1 MGKKKRLGGFQYARK
16 RGGKTTFIVSAVYSP
31 SLEVGWLPE
40 TPQNKIGRR
49 CFLGGQ

>member
-1 MGKKKRLGGFQYARK
+1 MGEKKEVGWFPVCPEK
-16 RGGKTTFIVSAVYSP
+16 GGKNDFIVSAVYSP

-49 CFLGGQ
+49 CFLGR